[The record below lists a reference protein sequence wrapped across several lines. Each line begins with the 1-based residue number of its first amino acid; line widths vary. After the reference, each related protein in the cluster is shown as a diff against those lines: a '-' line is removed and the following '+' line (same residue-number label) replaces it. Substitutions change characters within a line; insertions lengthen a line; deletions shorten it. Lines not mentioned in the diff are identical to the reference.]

1 MGRRS
6 KDFKITKEELEDLY
20 LFQKRSQNEIGKILG
35 CTRHTIASYLKKYE
49 IERRSMSEVH
59 QTRNDASREGEK
71 YKFSE
76 MTVEL
81 IMEHINQGYTIEG
94 LAKEWNVNRD
104 TIGDRL
110 IANGIHLKSGEIAS
124 KRAKERL
131 EKYNHLQNIDPE
143 KRKEALRKTAEKKK
157 QKARERWWGIINYE
171 FYTHIAHY
179 LAQLHF
185 ADGKKPK
192 GMVIDHILS
201 VRDGWKYGVYVED
214 ISHPNNLR
222 LIPEKWNLE
231 KHMKSHMTLEEFKKI
246 VPNARFFRHELPNP
260 KCLGCDVEF
269 IPKATNQLYCTKKC
283 YKKNQIVHIER
294 VCRVCGAPFVI
305 TRSGKINS
313 NTCSDECLSKLK
325 SKVAR
330 NQYSLPKR
338 KRQP

>member
-1 MGRRS
+1 
-6 KDFKITKEELEDLY
+6 
-20 LFQKRSQNEIGKILG
+20 
-35 CTRHTIASYLKKYE
+35 
-49 IERRSMSEVH
+49 MSEVH
-59 QTRNDASREGEK
+59 QIRNDASRKGEK

-81 IMEHINQGYTIEG
+81 IMEHINRGYTIES

-110 IANGIHLKSGEIAS
+110 ISSGIHLKSGEIAS

-131 EKYNHLQNIDPE
+131 ERYNHLQNIDPE
-143 KRKEALRKTAEKKK
+143 KRREALRKTAEKKK
-157 QKARERWWGIINYE
+157 QKARERWWGIINYD

-185 ADGKKPK
+185 ENKKKPK

-214 ISHPNNLR
+214 ISHPHNLR
-222 LIPEKWNLE
+222 LIPEKWNGE
-231 KHMKSHMTLEEFKKI
+231 KNFKSHMTIDEFKKF
-246 VPNARFFRHELPNP
+246 VPNARFFRDQLPNP
-260 KCLGCDVEF
+260 KCLGCKKEF
-269 IPKATNQLYCTKKC
+269 EATGTNQLYCSKKC
-283 YKKNQIVHIER
+283 YKINQIVHIER
-294 VCRVCGAPFVI
+294 VCKECGEPFVI
-305 TRSGKINS
+305 IRSGNINRK
-313 NTCSDECLSKLK
+313 TCSNECLSKLK

-330 NQYSLPKR
+330 NQYPLPPK